1 MILETKIS
9 NSQLREI
16 IRLFETVFF
25 LKFGM
30 VIFLYETDKYRN
42 SNFFNRGKK
51 SRSRTWRNQFAPEF
65 SLSWGNLEYAQ
76 HESVE
81 KPTFL
86 FLAEILL
93 LNPVQKLC
101 YKRLMLWLKFSYSH
115 SVIAWLVIQYNY
127 HLSIRN

>member
-25 LKFGM
+25 FKFGM

-51 SRSRTWRNQFAPEF
+51 SRSRT
-65 SLSWGNLEYAQ
+65 
-76 HESVE
+76 
-81 KPTFL
+81 
-86 FLAEILL
+86 
-93 LNPVQKLC
+93 
-101 YKRLMLWLKFSYSH
+101 
-115 SVIAWLVIQYNY
+115 
-127 HLSIRN
+127 